1 MSGIDRLDRLHNK
14 PTQSAAQRE
23 KEDQHGY
30 HAPRESDAGHYRGRF
45 DVFAGFTAT
54 GTSPSGGA
62 EQEGREKDGWRF
74 HQIKIP
80 SIAIQSKSRVV
91 SARS

>member
-1 MSGIDRLDRLHNK
+1 MSGINRSDCLHDK
-14 PTQSAAQRE
+14 PSQSTAQRE
-23 KEDQHGY
+23 KKDQHGH

-45 DVFAGFTAT
+45 DVLTGFTAT

-62 EQEGREKDGWRF
+62 KQEGCEKDGWRF
-74 HQIKIP
+74 HQTKIP
-80 SIAIQSKSRVV
+80 SIAIQSKSRVA

>member
-23 KEDQHGY
+23 KEDQHGH
-30 HAPRESDAGHYRGRF
+30 HAPRESDAGHHRGRF

-62 EQEGREKDGWRF
+62 EQEGREKDGWHF
-74 HQIKIP
+74 HQIKIH

-91 SARS
+91 PARS

>member
-1 MSGIDRLDRLHNK
+1 MSGIDRLNRLHDK

-23 KEDQHGY
+23 KEDQHGH
-30 HAPRESDAGHYRGRF
+30 HAPRESNASHYRGRF

-80 SIAIQSKSRVV
+80 SIAIQSKSRVA